1 MFILNRKNI
10 LLVSIF
16 FILIGI
22 FLRFYQLDFEN
33 YWFDELIDFWVADPN
48 ISSDIEMLQ
57 VICYEPVMAYNC
69 NISSDKQKS
78 WTLKNTKKMY
88 LLNVKLCEIKN

>member
-48 ISSDIEMLQ
+48 ISSDIEML
-57 VICYEPVMAYNC
+57 
-69 NISSDKQKS
+69 
-78 WTLKNTKKMY
+78 
-88 LLNVKLCEIKN
+88 